1 MFKTIAKIAGIYAVA
16 EIAFHLGEGFM
27 IGYLNDT
34 HPEVGE
40 EIHNMIEYEIEN
52 KTVRP
57 YTRLMLR
64 LVLIGENIGN
74 DTIKHLFDE

>member
-1 MFKTIAKIAGIYAVA
+1 MFKTIAKIAGVYAVA
-16 EIAFHLGEGFM
+16 EIVFHLGEGYM
-27 IGYLNDT
+27 IGYLNSK

-40 EIHNMIEYEIEN
+40 EIHNVIEDGIEN
-52 KTVRP
+52 KTVGP

-74 DTIKHLFDE
+74 NTIKEIFEE